1 MASDLVRVAI
11 SIQVCHIQYFSLSLY
26 VFQRI
31 IRLLYFAIILS
42 IVTIVCWLASL
53 IKKNERK
60 KIDRQNLI
68 RSLGPDVEAAF
79 KEIGSYYNY
88 GHYITESE
96 RIALKKKY
104 DDLDLMVGMLLR
116 KKEII
121 NSEHY
126 ELFSRFHTAMT
137 DTVNHKR
144 VNNEHFIENQL
155 SCCSHYFDT
164 VLAHP
169 LDAQQREAIVSLEDN
184 VLVIS
189 SAGSGKTMTTVG
201 KVRYL
206 IDVQHV
212 PADKILLITFT
223 RKAAESL
230 SERLGEKKLKCRTFH
245 KLALD
250 IIGEATGEKP
260 TITPPDFSVQVYH
273 KLSQENPAFR
283 AAIADYIIRSRY
295 TMRDQFEYDSRQDY
309 MQDRQRYG
317 IQAFFKDMDG
327 KPVFCKSDEESKIC
341 DFLGSRGIKF
351 RYEEKYEVNTVD
363 AEYRQYCPDFSIYID
378 GPNGTMKRVY
388 LEHFAINEYGHCPS
402 FFSSEEESNYKQ
414 GIIWKRQLHQQNNT
428 TLLETYSAGF
438 QRGDVFKLLSAQLSA
453 LGAIF
458 NKATH
463 QSVSRELLRQE
474 ENILAMLTSFNF
486 LLKSR
491 DRTMEDIR
499 TQVGRG
505 PDAITINDIISPFVE
520 AYQQIELDNNEVDF
534 TDAIIRA
541 TDLCNNGYRPDYDY
555 ILVDEFQDISMDR
568 YRFLQA
574 LRRKDPLTKL
584 FCVGDDWQS
593 IYRFAGSDM
602 ALFKQ
607 FEQYFGYTK
616 KCLMETTYRFG
627 EPAIADS
634 SKFILANPEQ
644 AVKNVHSFCDDAETK
659 LDFLSTD
666 GRDDIVETVKYLAD
680 QIPKDKEILLL
691 GRYSF
696 DVNILKNTELAVH
709 EGHSGVYVTYGSRK
723 MNFMTVHQSKGLEC
737 DYIILLNCNGGTVG
751 FPSQISDSPVLKYVL
766 SEPDAYAFSEER
778 RVFYVGITRAK
789 KHTWVLYDMN
799 NPSPFVK
806 EFVKTLEQKADPG
819 AGIPKAELCP
829 KCHCGRIKVIKKG
842 VAVNGNPFTTF
853 ACSNEKYGC
862 DYLETKF
869 VNLNSTH
876 RTRRK

>member
-1 MASDLVRVAI
+1 M
-11 SIQVCHIQYFSLSLY
+11 
-26 VFQRI
+26 
-31 IRLLYFAIILS
+31 LLLLILLLL
-42 IVTIVCWLASL
+42 LAL
-53 IKKNERK
+53 FLGVWIPVRK
-60 KIDRQNLI
+60 KQREKKHQERLEAITRLA
-68 RSLGPDVEAAF
+68 PDVEAALA
-79 KEIGSYYNY
+79 EICTFYSY

-96 RIALKKKY
+96 RIALDDKY
-104 DDLDLMVGMLLR
+104 AALNQAVSAIIDS
-116 KKEII
+116 KELEEC
-121 NSEHY
+121 SQKES
-126 ELFSRFHTAMT
+126 FKRFHKAMSDTKGHKTA
-137 DTVNHKR
+137 
-144 VNNEHFIENQL
+144 NNEHFIENQL
-155 SCCSHYFDT
+155 KGCAQYFDT
-164 VLAHP
+164 VLAYP
-169 LDAQQREAIVSLEDN
+169 LDQQQREAVVSLEDN

-206 IDVQHV
+206 IDMQHV
-212 PADKILLITFT
+212 PAEKILLITFT

-273 KLSQENPAFR
+273 KLSQENPDFK

-295 TMRDQFEYDSRQDY
+295 TMRDQYEYTSMQEY
-309 MQDRQRYG
+309 MQDRQKHG

-327 KPVFCKSDEESKIC
+327 RPVFCKSDEESQIC

-351 RYEEKYEVNTVD
+351 RYEEKYQVNTVD
-363 AEYRQYCPDFSIYID
+363 TEYRQYCPDFSIYID
-378 GPNGTMKRVY
+378 GPDGQTKRVY
-388 LEHFAINEYGHCPS
+388 LEHFAVNEYDRCPS
-402 FFSSEEESNYKQ
+402 FFSAEDEFKYKQ
-414 GIIWKRQLHQQNNT
+414 GIQWKRQLHQQNGT
-428 TLLETYSAGF
+428 TLLETCSAGF
-438 QRGDVFKLLSAQLSA
+438 HRGDVFQVLTKQLLD
-453 LGAIF
+453 LGAVF
-458 NKATH
+458 SKATS
-463 QSVSRELLRQE
+463 QSVSRELVRQE

-491 DRTMEDIR
+491 DRTMEDITR
-499 TQVGRG
+499 QVGRG
-505 PDAITINDIISPFVE
+505 PDAITVNDIIAPFVE
-520 AYQQIELDNNEVDF
+520 AYRQMEQENNEVDF

-541 TDLCNNGYRPDYDY
+541 TELCNNGHRPDYDC

-574 LRRKDPLTKL
+574 LRRKSPLTKL

-607 FEQYFGYTK
+607 FEKFFGYTK

-627 EPAIADS
+627 EPAIAES

-644 AVKNVHSFCDDAETK
+644 AVKNVHSFKLDAETK

-666 GRDDIVETVKYLAD
+666 GRDGVVETVKYLAD
-680 QIPKDKEILLL
+680 QIPADKEILLL
-691 GRYSF
+691 GRYGF
-696 DVNILKNTELAVH
+696 DVNIFKNTELAVH
-709 EGHSGVYVTYGSRK
+709 DTKDRVYVTYGQRQ

-737 DYIILLNCNGGTVG
+737 DYIILLNCNGGTIG

-806 EFVKTLEQKADPG
+806 EFVKTLEPETKPG
-819 AGIPKAELCP
+819 AGIPESDLCP

-842 VAVNGNPFTTF
+842 VAVNGNPYTTY

-876 RTRRK
+876 RTPYKKTWK

>member
-1 MASDLVRVAI
+1 MPYVIIVLLFFGVILWVGFHVQSKQNARRHQDRLDAI
-11 SIQVCHIQYFSLSLY
+11 SVL
-26 VFQRI
+26 
-31 IRLLYFAIILS
+31 
-42 IVTIVCWLASL
+42 T
-53 IKKNERK
+53 
-60 KIDRQNLI
+60 
-68 RSLGPDVEAAF
+68 PDVETAF
-79 KEIGSYYNY
+79 AEIGSYYNY

-96 RIALKKKY
+96 REMLADKY
-104 DDLDLMVGMLLR
+104 AILHRKVKLLINC
-116 KKEII
+116 KELED
-121 NSEHY
+121 SPEK
-126 ELFSRFHTAMT
+126 ETFQRFHLAMSNT
-137 DTVNHKR
+137 EFHKKA
-144 VNNEHFIENQL
+144 NNEHFIENQL
-155 SCCSHYFDT
+155 SSYAQYFDT
-164 VLAHP
+164 ILSYP

-212 PADKILLITFT
+212 PAEKILLITFT

-230 SERLGEKKLKCRTFH
+230 SERLGEKNLKCRTFH

-260 TITPPDFSVQVYH
+260 TITAPDFSVQVYH
-273 KLSQENPAFR
+273 KLSQENPDFR
-283 AAIADYIIRSRY
+283 DAIADYIIRSRY
-295 TMRDQFEYDSRQDY
+295 TMRDQFEYSSMQDY
-309 MQDRQRYG
+309 MQDRQKHG

-327 KPVFCKSDEESKIC
+327 RPVFCKSDEESKIC
-341 DFLGSRGIKF
+341 DFLGSRGVKF
-351 RYEEKYEVNTVD
+351 RYEEKYEFNTVD

-378 GPNGTMKRVY
+378 CPDGTQKRVY
-388 LEHFAINEYGHCPS
+388 LEHFAVNEAGHCPGW
-402 FFSSEEESNYKQ
+402 FTYDEEKKYLD
-414 GIIWKRQLHQQNNT
+414 GIQWKRKCHQDRGT
-428 TLLETYSAGF
+428 TLIETSSAGF
-438 QRGDVFKLLSAQLSA
+438 QRGDVFQILSKQLLE
-453 LGAIF
+453 LGAVF

-463 QSVSRELLRQE
+463 QSVSRELVRQE
-474 ENILAMLTSFNF
+474 ENILAILTSFNF

-491 DRTMEDIR
+491 DRTMEEIMN
-499 TQVGRG
+499 QVGRG
-505 PDAITINDIISPFVE
+505 PDAITVNDIIAPFVA
-520 AYQQIELDNNEVDF
+520 AYRQMELDNNEVDF

-541 TDLCNNGYRPDYDY
+541 TDLCNNGHRPDYDY

-574 LRRKDPLTKL
+574 LRRKESLTKL

-607 FEQYFGYTK
+607 FEKYFGYTK

-627 EPAIADS
+627 EPAIAES
-634 SKFILANPEQ
+634 SRFILANPEQ
-644 AVKNVHSFCDDAETK
+644 AVKNVHSFRDDAETK

-666 GRDDIVETVKYLAD
+666 GREGAVETVKYLAD
-680 QIPKDKEILLL
+680 QIPIDKEILLL

-696 DVNILKNTELAVH
+696 DVNIFKNTELVVH
-709 EGHSGVYVTYGSRK
+709 ETKDRIYVSYGRRK
-723 MNFMTVHQSKGLEC
+723 MTFMTVHQSKGLEC
-737 DYIILLNCNGGTVG
+737 DYIILLNCNGGAIG

-766 SEPDAYAFSEER
+766 SEPDGYAFSEER

-806 EFVKTLEQKADPG
+806 EFVKTLEPETRGG
-819 AGIPKAELCP
+819 AGIPESELCP

-842 VAVNGNPFTTF
+842 IAINGNPYTTF

-862 DYLETKF
+862 DYLETIF
-869 VNLNSTH
+869 VNLNSSH
-876 RTRRK
+876 RSPRRNVGH

>member
-1 MASDLVRVAI
+1 MLYLLIILFVA
-11 SIQVCHIQYFSLSLY
+11 
-26 VFQRI
+26 
-31 IRLLYFAIILS
+31 AIIFGVMMSFRTQRTKKHKYRLE
-42 IVTIVCWLASL
+42 TIVRL
-53 IKKNERK
+53 K
-60 KIDRQNLI
+60 
-68 RSLGPDVEAAF
+68 PTVEIAF
-79 KEIGSYYNY
+79 DEISSYFNY

-96 RIALKKKY
+96 RLMLAEKY
-104 DDLDLMVGMLLR
+104 DALDREVESVLGS
-116 KKEII
+116 KELEE
-121 NSEHY
+121 SAEK
-126 ELFSRFHTAMT
+126 EAFQRFHTAMT
-137 DTVNHKR
+137 DTRAHKKA
-144 VNNEHFIENQL
+144 NNQHFIENEL
-155 SCCSHYFDT
+155 SRCSQYFDT
-164 VLAHP
+164 VLAYP
-169 LDAQQREAIVSLEDN
+169 LDTQQREAVVSLEDN

-212 PADKILLITFT
+212 QAEKILLITFT

-273 KLSQENPAFR
+273 RLSEENPAFK

-295 TMRDQFEYDSRQDY
+295 TMRDQFEYSSMEDY
-309 MQDRQRYG
+309 MLDRQKHG

-327 KPVFCKSDEESKIC
+327 RPVFCKSDEESQIC

-363 AEYRQYCPDFSIYID
+363 ADYRQYCPDFSIYID
-378 GPNGTMKRVY
+378 GPDGTQKRIY
-388 LEHFAINEYGHCPS
+388 LEHFAVNEAGRCPS
-402 FFSSEEESNYKQ
+402 FFSPEDEIKYQQ
-414 GIIWKRQLHQQNNT
+414 GISWKRDLHHQNGT
-428 TLLETYSAGF
+428 ILLETSSAGF
-438 QRGDVFKLLSAQLSA
+438 HRGDVFQVLTKQLLN
-453 LGAIF
+453 LGTVF
-458 NKATH
+458 SKAT
-463 QSVSRELLRQE
+463 QQNVARELVRQE
-474 ENILAMLTSFNF
+474 ENILAMLTAFNF

-491 DRTMEDIR
+491 DTSMENIR
-499 TQVGRG
+499 QQAGQG
-505 PDAITINDIISPFVE
+505 PDAVTVNDIVAPFVE
-520 AYQQIELDNNEVDF
+520 AYRRMEEENNEIDF

-541 TDLCNNGYRPDYDY
+541 TELCNNGHRPDYDY

-574 LRRKDPLTKL
+574 LRRKEPLTKL

-602 ALFKQ
+602 ALFKT
-607 FEQYFGYTK
+607 FDKYFGYTK

-627 EPAIADS
+627 EPAIAES

-644 AVKNVHSFCDDAETK
+644 AVKNVHSFRDDAETT
-659 LDFLSTD
+659 LDFLATE
-666 GRDDIVETVKYLAD
+666 GREGVVETVKYLAD
-680 QIPKDKEILLL
+680 QISADKEILLL
-691 GRYSF
+691 GRYGF
-696 DVNILKNTELAVH
+696 DVNIFKNTELAVH
-709 EGHSGVYVTYGSRK
+709 EGQNGTYVTYGRRK
-723 MNFMTVHQSKGLEC
+723 MNYMTVHQSKGLEC
-737 DYIILLNCNGGTVG
+737 DYIILLNCNGGTIG

-789 KHTWVLYDMN
+789 KHTWVLYDIN

-806 EFVKTLEQKADPG
+806 EFVQTLEPETKPG
-819 AGIPKAELCP
+819 AGIPESELCP
-829 KCHCGRIKVIKKG
+829 KCHCGHIRVIKKG
-842 VAVNGNPFTTF
+842 RAVNGNPYTTY

-876 RTRRK
+876 RTIRKKVGY

>member
-1 MASDLVRVAI
+1 MLPYTLVIVLLVVITFWVVIRFQSHQNAKNRQEGLKAI
-11 SIQVCHIQYFSLSLY
+11 ARLKPEVETAFS
-26 VFQRI
+26 
-31 IRLLYFAIILS
+31 
-42 IVTIVCWLASL
+42 
-53 IKKNERK
+53 
-60 KIDRQNLI
+60 
-68 RSLGPDVEAAF
+68 
-79 KEIGSYYNY
+79 EISNYYSY
-88 GHYITESE
+88 GHYLTESE
-96 RIALKKKY
+96 RLELFKKY
-104 DDLDLMVGMLLR
+104 YNLDRCLKTIFNSKALEESPDKDLF
-116 KKEII
+116 I
-121 NSEHY
+121 
-126 ELFSRFHTAMT
+126 RFHKAMT
-137 DTVNHKR
+137 DTAIHKKA
-144 VNNEHFIENQL
+144 NNEHFVGNQL
-155 SCCSHYFDT
+155 NSYSQYFDT
-164 VLAHP
+164 ILAYP
-169 LDAQQREAIVSLEDN
+169 LDVQQREAILSLEDN

-206 IDVQHV
+206 IDIQHV
-212 PADKILLITFT
+212 PAEKILLITFT
-223 RKAAESL
+223 RKAAGSL
-230 SERLGEKKLKCRTFH
+230 SERFGEKNLKCRTFH

-260 TITPPDFSVQVYH
+260 TITAPDFSVQVYH
-273 KLSQENPAFR
+273 KLSQENPVFR
-283 AAIADYIIRSRY
+283 DAIADYIIRSRY
-295 TMRDQFEYDSRQDY
+295 TMRDQFEYSSMQDY
-309 MQDRQRYG
+309 MQDRQKHG

-351 RYEEKYEVNTVD
+351 RYEEKYEFNTVD

-378 GPNGTMKRVY
+378 GPDGTLKRIY
-388 LEHFAINEYGHCPS
+388 LEHFAVNEAGHCPGW
-402 FFSSEEESNYKQ
+402 FTYDEEYKYLD
-414 GIIWKRQLHQQNNT
+414 GIQWKRQCHKERGT
-428 TLLETYSAGF
+428 ILLETSSAGF
-438 QRGDVFKLLSAQLSA
+438 QRGDVFKNLSKQLLE

-458 NKATH
+458 SKTTH

-474 ENILAMLTSFNF
+474 ENILDMLTSFNF

-491 DRTMEDIR
+491 DRTIEDIIS
-499 TQVGRG
+499 QVGRG
-505 PDAITINDIISPFVE
+505 PDAVTINDIIVPFVE
-520 AYQQIELDNNEVDF
+520 AYRQMELDNNEVDF

-541 TDLCNNGYRPDYDY
+541 TNLCNDGHRPDYDY
-555 ILVDEFQDISMDR
+555 ILVDEFQDISLDR

-574 LRRKDPLTKL
+574 LRREKPLTKL

-607 FEQYFGYTK
+607 FEKYFGYTK

-644 AVKNVHSFCDDAETK
+644 AVKNVHSFREDVETK

-666 GRDDIVETVKYLAD
+666 GRDGVVETVKYLTD
-680 QIPKDKEILLL
+680 QIPADKEILLL
-691 GRYSF
+691 GRYRF
-696 DVNILKNTELAVH
+696 DVNIFKNTELAVH
-709 EGHSGVYVTYGSRK
+709 ENKDRIFVSYGSRQI
-723 MNFMTVHQSKGLEC
+723 NFMTVHQSKGLEC
-737 DYIILLNCNGGTVG
+737 DYVILLNCNGGTVG

-766 SEPDAYAFSEER
+766 SEPDTYAFSEER

-806 EFVKTLEQKADPG
+806 EFVKTLESGEKPG
-819 AGIPKAELCP
+819 NGIPESELCP

-842 VAVNGNPFTTF
+842 VAVNGNPYTTF

-876 RTRRK
+876 RTPRKKSGY

>member
-1 MASDLVRVAI
+1 MTFVLLILLVVVAMLLVI
-11 SIQVCHIQYFSLSLY
+11 IPVCLKH
-26 VFQRI
+26 
-31 IRLLYFAIILS
+31 
-42 IVTIVCWLASL
+42 
-53 IKKNERK
+53 IKKKQEER
-60 KIDRQNLI
+60 
-68 RSLGPDVEAAF
+68 VEAIA
-79 KEIGSYYNY
+79 KLAPEIETALADICSFYSYS
-88 GHYITESE
+88 HYITESE
-96 RIALKKKY
+96 RLVLDEKY
-104 DDLDLMVGMLLR
+104 ADLDVAVSAV
-116 KKEII
+116 I
-121 NSEHY
+121 NSKEM
-126 ELFSRFHTAMT
+126 EECPQKESFKRFHKAIS
-137 DTVNHKR
+137 DTKGHKQA
-144 VNNEHFIENQL
+144 NNEHFIENNL
-155 SCCSHYFDT
+155 KGCAHYFDT
-164 VLAHP
+164 VLAYP
-169 LDAQQREAIVSLEDN
+169 LDQQQREAVVSLEDN

-189 SAGSGKTMTTVG
+189 SAGSGKTLTTVG

-212 PADKILLITFT
+212 PAENILLITFT

-273 KLSQENPAFR
+273 KLTQENPDFK

-295 TMRDQFEYDSRQDY
+295 TMKDQYEYTSMQDY
-309 MQDRQRYG
+309 MQDRQKHG

-327 KPVFCKSDEESKIC
+327 RPVFCKSDEESKIC

-363 AEYRQYCPDFSIYID
+363 ADYRQYSPDFSIYID
-378 GPNGTMKRVY
+378 GPDGQVKRVY
-388 LEHFAINEYGHCPS
+388 LEHFAINEYDRCPS
-402 FFSSEEESNYKQ
+402 FFSAEDEFKYKQ
-414 GIIWKRQLHQQNNT
+414 GIHWKRQLHQQHGT
-428 TLLETYSAGF
+428 TLLETTSAGF
-438 QRGDVFKLLSAQLSA
+438 HKGDVFQVLSGQLLS
-453 LGAIF
+453 LGAVF
-458 NKATH
+458 SKATH
-463 QSVSRELLRQE
+463 QSVSRELVRQE

-491 DRTMEDIR
+491 DRTMEDITR
-499 TQVGRG
+499 QVGGG
-505 PDAITINDIISPFVE
+505 PDAITINDIIAPFVE
-520 AYQQIELDNNEVDF
+520 AYRHMEEENNEVDF

-541 TDLCNNGYRPDYDY
+541 TDLCNNGHRPDYDY

-574 LRRKDPLTKL
+574 LRRKSPLTKL

-607 FEQYFGYTK
+607 FEKYFGYTK

-627 EPAIADS
+627 EPAIAES

-644 AVKNVHSFCDDAETK
+644 AVKNVHSFKLEAETK

-666 GRDDIVETVKYLAD
+666 GREGVVETVKYLAD
-680 QIPKDKEILLL
+680 QIPLDKEILLL
-691 GRYSF
+691 GRYGF
-696 DVNILKNTELAVH
+696 DVNIFKNTELAVH
-709 EGHSGVYVTYGSRK
+709 DTKDRVYVTYGQRQ

-737 DYIILLNCNGGTVG
+737 DYIILLNCNGGTIG

-806 EFVKTLEQKADPG
+806 EFVKTLETEVKPG
-819 AGIPKAELCP
+819 ASIPDSELCP
-829 KCHCGRIKVIKKG
+829 KCRCGRIKVAKKG
-842 VAVNGNPFTTF
+842 VAVNGNPYTVYC
-853 ACSNEKYGC
+853 CSNEKYGC

-876 RTRRK
+876 RTQYRKTWK

>member
-1 MASDLVRVAI
+1 M
-11 SIQVCHIQYFSLSLY
+11 LY
-26 VFQRI
+26 VV
-31 IRLLYFAIILS
+31 IILL
-42 IVTIVCWLASL
+42 IVAVIFWVMVSVHSRQKAQ
-53 IKKNERK
+53 KKQERLEMIARLK
-60 KIDRQNLI
+60 QGI
-68 RSLGPDVEAAF
+68 EAAF
-79 KEIGSYYNY
+79 AEIGSYYSFS
-88 GHYITESE
+88 HYITDSE
-96 RIALKKKY
+96 RLMLAEKY
-104 DDLDLMVGMLLR
+104 DTLDLMVKPILGTKDLENYPDR
-116 KKEII
+116 EA
-121 NSEHY
+121 
-126 ELFSRFHTAMT
+126 FQRFHTAMS
-137 DTVNHKR
+137 DTRTHKKT
-144 VNNEHFIENQL
+144 NNEHFVHNEL
-155 SCCSHYFDT
+155 SRCAKYFDT
-164 VLAHP
+164 VLAYP

-212 PADKILLITFT
+212 PAEKILLITFT

-230 SERLGEKKLKCRTFH
+230 SERLGEKDLKCRTFH

-273 KLSQENPAFR
+273 KLSQENPAFKS
-283 AAIADYIIRSRY
+283 AVADYIIRSRY
-295 TMRDQFEYDSRQDY
+295 TMRDQFKYSTMEDY
-309 MQDRQRYG
+309 VLDRQKHG

-327 KPVFCKSDEESKIC
+327 RPVFCKSDEESQIC

-351 RYEEKYEVNTVD
+351 RYEEKYEINTVD

-378 GPNGTMKRVY
+378 GPDGQLKRVY
-388 LEHFAINEYGHCPS
+388 LEHFAVNENDRCPS
-402 FFSSEEESNYKQ
+402 FFSPEDEFKYKQ
-414 GIIWKRQLHQQNNT
+414 GIHWKRALHQQYGT
-428 TLLETYSAGF
+428 ILLETTSAGF
-438 QRGDVFKLLSAQLSA
+438 HRGDVFQNLSSQLIN
-453 LGAIF
+453 LGAVF
-458 NKATH
+458 TKATH
-463 QSVSRELLRQE
+463 KNVARELVRQE

-491 DRTMEDIR
+491 DTSIEAIR
-499 TQVGRG
+499 KQVGRG
-505 PDAITINDIISPFVE
+505 PDAVTINDIVSPFVE
-520 AYQQIELDNNEVDF
+520 AYRKMEDENNELDF
-534 TDAIIRA
+534 TDAIVLA
-541 TDLCNNGYRPDYDY
+541 TELCNNGHRPDYDF

-568 YRFLQA
+568 YRFLQS
-574 LRRKDPLTKL
+574 LRRKEPLTKL

-602 ALFKQ
+602 ALFKS
-607 FEQYFGYTK
+607 FEKFFGYTK

-627 EPAIADS
+627 EPAIAES

-644 AVKNVHSFCDDAETK
+644 AVKNVHSFCEDAETK
-659 LDFLSTD
+659 LDFLATESRE
-666 GRDDIVETVKYLAD
+666 GVIETVKNLAD
-680 QIPKDKEILLL
+680 HIPEDKEILLL
-691 GRYSF
+691 GRYGF
-696 DVNILKNTELAVH
+696 DVNVFKNTALPVH
-709 EGHSGVYVTYGSRK
+709 EGKDGVYVTYGQRR

-737 DYIILLNCNGGTVG
+737 DYIILLNCNGGTIG

-806 EFVKTLEQKADPG
+806 EFVHTLESKSKPG
-819 AGIPKAELCP
+819 SDIPASELCP
-829 KCHCGRIKVIKKG
+829 KCHCGCIKVVKKG
-842 VAVNGNPFTTF
+842 IAVNGNPYATY

-876 RTRRK
+876 RTPRKKIGY

>member
-1 MASDLVRVAI
+1 MLYLLIILFVA
-11 SIQVCHIQYFSLSLY
+11 
-26 VFQRI
+26 
-31 IRLLYFAIILS
+31 AIIFGVMMSFRTQRTKKHKYRLE
-42 IVTIVCWLASL
+42 TIVRL
-53 IKKNERK
+53 K
-60 KIDRQNLI
+60 
-68 RSLGPDVEAAF
+68 PTVEIAF
-79 KEIGSYYNY
+79 DEISSYFNY

-96 RIALKKKY
+96 RLMLAEKY
-104 DDLDLMVGMLLR
+104 DALDREVESVLGS
-116 KKEII
+116 KELEE
-121 NSEHY
+121 SAEK
-126 ELFSRFHTAMT
+126 EAFQRFHTAMT
-137 DTVNHKR
+137 DTRAHKKA
-144 VNNEHFIENQL
+144 NNQHFIENEL
-155 SCCSHYFDT
+155 SRCSQYFDT
-164 VLAHP
+164 VLAYP
-169 LDAQQREAIVSLEDN
+169 LDTQQREAVVSLEDN

-212 PADKILLITFT
+212 LAEKILLITFT

-260 TITPPDFSVQVYH
+260 TITPQDFSVQVYH
-273 KLSQENPAFR
+273 RLSEENPAFK

-295 TMRDQFEYDSRQDY
+295 TMRDQFEYSSMEDY
-309 MQDRQRYG
+309 MMDRQKHG

-327 KPVFCKSDEESKIC
+327 RPVFCKSDEESQIC

-363 AEYRQYCPDFSIYID
+363 ADYRQYCPDFSIYID
-378 GPNGTMKRVY
+378 GPDGTQKRIY
-388 LEHFAINEYGHCPS
+388 LEHFAVNEAGRCPS
-402 FFSSEEESNYKQ
+402 FFSPEDEIKYQQ
-414 GIIWKRQLHQQNNT
+414 GISWKRDLHHQNGT
-428 TLLETYSAGF
+428 ILLETSSAGF
-438 QRGDVFKLLSAQLSA
+438 HRGDVFQVLTKQLLN
-453 LGAIF
+453 LGTVF
-458 NKATH
+458 SKAT
-463 QSVSRELLRQE
+463 QQNVARELVRQE
-474 ENILAMLTSFNF
+474 ENILAMLTAFNF

-491 DRTMEDIR
+491 DTSMENIR
-499 TQVGRG
+499 QQAGQG
-505 PDAITINDIISPFVE
+505 PDAVTVNDIVAPFVE
-520 AYQQIELDNNEVDF
+520 AYRRMEEENNEIDF

-541 TDLCNNGYRPDYDY
+541 TELCNNGHRPDYDY

-574 LRRKDPLTKL
+574 LRRKEPLTKL

-602 ALFKQ
+602 ALFKT
-607 FEQYFGYTK
+607 FDKYFGYTK

-627 EPAIADS
+627 EPAIAES

-644 AVKNVHSFCDDAETK
+644 AVKNVHSFRDDAETT
-659 LDFLSTD
+659 LDFLATE
-666 GRDDIVETVKYLAD
+666 GREGVVETVKYLAD
-680 QIPKDKEILLL
+680 QISADKEILLL
-691 GRYSF
+691 GRYGF
-696 DVNILKNTELAVH
+696 DVNIFKNTELAVH
-709 EGHSGVYVTYGSRK
+709 EGQNGTYVTYGRRK
-723 MNFMTVHQSKGLEC
+723 MNYMTVHQSKGLEC
-737 DYIILLNCNGGTVG
+737 DYIILLNCNGGTIG

-789 KHTWVLYDMN
+789 KHTWVLYDIN

-806 EFVKTLEQKADPG
+806 EFVQTLEPETKPG
-819 AGIPKAELCP
+819 AGIPESELCP
-829 KCHCGRIKVIKKG
+829 KCHCGHIRVIKKG
-842 VAVNGNPFTTF
+842 RAVNGNPYTTY

-876 RTRRK
+876 RTIRKKVGY

>member
-1 MASDLVRVAI
+1 M
-11 SIQVCHIQYFSLSLY
+11 LY
-26 VFQRI
+26 VALILLVIALAIGVIIPVHKKQR
-31 IRLLYFAIILS
+31 
-42 IVTIVCWLASL
+42 
-53 IKKNERK
+53 ERK
-60 KIDRQNLI
+60 HQEKLTTIAQLI
-68 RSLGPDVEAAF
+68 PNVEAALTDISSF
-79 KEIGSYYNY
+79 YNY
-88 GHYITESE
+88 GHYFTESE
-96 RIALKKKY
+96 RIALDEKYVELYQGVSAIIKCKELEESPQKENIRRFFKALSDSKAHKK
-104 DDLDLMVGMLLR
+104 
-116 KKEII
+116 
-121 NSEHY
+121 
-126 ELFSRFHTAMT
+126 T
-137 DTVNHKR
+137 
-144 VNNEHFIENQL
+144 NNEHFIENQL
-155 SCCSHYFDT
+155 NGCAQYFDT
-164 VLAHP
+164 VLAYP
-169 LDAQQREAIVSLEDN
+169 LDLQQREAVVSLEDN

-206 IDVQHV
+206 IDIQKVD
-212 PADKILLITFT
+212 PEKILLITFT

-260 TITPPDFSVQVYH
+260 SITPPDFSVQVYH
-273 KLSQENPAFR
+273 KLSQENPDFK

-295 TMRDQFEYDSRQDY
+295 TMRDQYEYTTMQDY
-309 MQDRQRYG
+309 MQDRQKHG

-327 KPVFCKSDEESKIC
+327 RPVFCKSDEESKIC

-351 RYEEKYEVNTVD
+351 RYEEKYEINTVD
-363 AEYRQYCPDFSIYID
+363 AEYRQYSPDFSIYID
-378 GPNGTMKRVY
+378 GPDGQVKRVY
-388 LEHFAINEYGHCPS
+388 LEHFAVNEYDRCPS
-402 FFSSEEESNYKQ
+402 FFSAEDELKYKQ
-414 GIIWKRQLHQQNNT
+414 GILWKRQLHQQHGT
-428 TLLETYSAGF
+428 TLLETSSAGF
-438 QRGDVFKLLSAQLSA
+438 HKGDVFQVLSRQLLS
-453 LGAIF
+453 LGAVF
-458 NKATH
+458 SKATH
-463 QSVSRELLRQE
+463 QSVSRELVRQE

-491 DRTMEDIR
+491 DRSMEDIAK
-499 TQVGRG
+499 QVGNG
-505 PDAITINDIISPFVE
+505 PDAVTVHDIIAPFVA
-520 AYQQIELDNNEVDF
+520 AYQQMEQDNNEVDF

-541 TDLCNNGYRPDYDY
+541 TELCNSGHRPDYDY

-574 LRRKDPLTKL
+574 LRRKSPLTKL

-607 FEQYFGYTK
+607 FEKFFGYTK

-627 EPAIADS
+627 EPAIAES

-644 AVKNVHSFCDDAETK
+644 AVKNVHSFKLDAETK

-666 GRDDIVETVKYLAD
+666 GRDGVVETVKYLAD
-680 QIPKDKEILLL
+680 QIPSDKEILLL
-691 GRYSF
+691 GRYGF
-696 DVNILKNTELAVH
+696 DVNIFKGTELSVH
-709 EGHSGVYVTYGSRK
+709 DTKDRIYVTYGSRQ

-737 DYIILLNCNGGTVG
+737 DYIILLNCNGGTIG

-806 EFVKTLEQKADPG
+806 EFVRTLEPEAKPG
-819 AGIPKAELCP
+819 AGIPESELCP
-829 KCHCGRIKVIKKG
+829 KCHCGRVKVIKKG
-842 VAVNGNPFTTF
+842 VAVNGNPYTTF

-869 VNLNSTH
+869 VNLNSTQRAPH
-876 RTRRK
+876 KKNWK

>member
-1 MASDLVRVAI
+1 M
-11 SIQVCHIQYFSLSLY
+11 LY
-26 VFQRI
+26 VV
-31 IRLLYFAIILS
+31 IILL
-42 IVTIVCWLASL
+42 IVAVIFWVMVSVHSRQKAQKKLERLETIARLKQG
-53 IKKNERK
+53 I
-60 KIDRQNLI
+60 
-68 RSLGPDVEAAF
+68 EAAF
-79 KEIGSYYNY
+79 AEIGSYYSFS
-88 GHYITESE
+88 HYITDSE
-96 RIALKKKY
+96 RLMLAEKY
-104 DDLDLMVGMLLR
+104 DTLDLMVKPILGTKDLEDSPDR
-116 KKEII
+116 EA
-121 NSEHY
+121 
-126 ELFSRFHTAMT
+126 FQRFHTAMS
-137 DTVNHKR
+137 DTRTHKKT
-144 VNNEHFIENQL
+144 NNEHFVHNEL
-155 SCCSHYFDT
+155 SRCAKYFDT
-164 VLAHP
+164 VLAYP

-212 PADKILLITFT
+212 PAEKILLITFT

-230 SERLGEKKLKCRTFH
+230 SERLGEKDLKCRTFH

-273 KLSQENPAFR
+273 KLSQENPAFKS
-283 AAIADYIIRSRY
+283 AVADYIIRSRY
-295 TMRDQFEYDSRQDY
+295 TMRDQFKYSTMEDY
-309 MQDRQRYG
+309 VLDRQKHG

-327 KPVFCKSDEESKIC
+327 RPVFCKSDEESQIC

-351 RYEEKYEVNTVD
+351 RYEEKYEINTVD

-378 GPNGTMKRVY
+378 GPDGQLKRVY
-388 LEHFAINEYGHCPS
+388 LEHFAVNENDRCPS
-402 FFSSEEESNYKQ
+402 FFSPDDEFKYKQ
-414 GIIWKRQLHQQNNT
+414 GIHWKRALHQQYGT
-428 TLLETYSAGF
+428 ILLETTSAGF
-438 QRGDVFKLLSAQLSA
+438 HRGDVFQNLSSQLIN
-453 LGAIF
+453 LGAVF
-458 NKATH
+458 TKATH
-463 QSVSRELLRQE
+463 KNVARELVRQE

-491 DRTMEDIR
+491 DTSIEVIR
-499 TQVGRG
+499 KQVGRG
-505 PDAITINDIISPFVE
+505 PDAVTINDIVSPFVE
-520 AYQQIELDNNEVDF
+520 AYRKMEDENNELDF
-534 TDAIIRA
+534 TDAIVLA
-541 TDLCNNGYRPDYDY
+541 TELCNNGHRPDYDF

-568 YRFLQA
+568 YRFLQS
-574 LRRKDPLTKL
+574 LRRKEPLTKL

-602 ALFKQ
+602 ALFKS
-607 FEQYFGYTK
+607 FEKFFGYTK

-627 EPAIADS
+627 EPAIAES

-644 AVKNVHSFCDDAETK
+644 AVKNVHSFCEDAETK
-659 LDFLSTD
+659 LDFLATESRE
-666 GRDDIVETVKYLAD
+666 GVIETVKNLAD
-680 QIPKDKEILLL
+680 HIPEDKEILLL
-691 GRYSF
+691 GRYGF
-696 DVNILKNTELAVH
+696 DVNVFKNTALPVH
-709 EGHSGVYVTYGSRK
+709 EGKDGVYVTYGQRR

-737 DYIILLNCNGGTVG
+737 DYIILLNCNGGTIG

-806 EFVKTLEQKADPG
+806 EFVHTLESKSKPG
-819 AGIPKAELCP
+819 SDIPASELCP
-829 KCHCGRIKVIKKG
+829 KCHCGCIKVVKKG
-842 VAVNGNPFTTF
+842 IAVNGNPYATY

-876 RTRRK
+876 RTPRKKIGY

>member
-1 MASDLVRVAI
+1 MLPLFI
-11 SIQVCHIQYFSLSLY
+11 
-26 VFQRI
+26 
-31 IRLLYFAIILS
+31 LLLL
-42 IVTIVCWLASL
+42 LAL
-53 IKKNERK
+53 FLGVWIPIRK
-60 KIDRQNLI
+60 KQREKKHQERLETITRLA
-68 RSLGPDVEAAF
+68 PDVDAALAEVCTF
-79 KEIGSYYNY
+79 YSYS
-88 GHYITESE
+88 HYITESE
-96 RIALKKKY
+96 RAALDEKY
-104 DDLDLMVGMLLR
+104 TTLNQDVSA
-116 KKEII
+116 II
-121 NSEHY
+121 NTK
-126 ELFSRFHTAMT
+126 ELEECPQKDCFLRLHKAMS
-137 DTVNHKR
+137 DTKGHKKA
-144 VNNEHFIENQL
+144 NNEHFIENQL
-155 SCCSHYFDT
+155 KGCVQYFDT
-164 VLAHP
+164 VLAYP
-169 LDAQQREAIVSLEDN
+169 LDQQQREAVVSLEDN

-212 PADKILLITFT
+212 PAEKILLITFT

-273 KLSQENPAFR
+273 KLSQENPAFK

-295 TMRDQFEYDSRQDY
+295 TMRDQYEYTSMQEY
-309 MQDRQRYG
+309 IQDRQKHG

-327 KPVFCKSDEESKIC
+327 RPVFCKSDEESQIC

-378 GPNGTMKRVY
+378 GPDGQTKRVY
-388 LEHFAINEYGHCPS
+388 LEHFAVNEYDRCPS
-402 FFSSEEESNYKQ
+402 FFSAEDEFKYKQ
-414 GIIWKRQLHQQNNT
+414 GIQWKRQLHQQNGT
-428 TLLETYSAGF
+428 TLLETSSAGF
-438 QRGDVFKLLSAQLSA
+438 HRGDVFQILTKQILD
-453 LGAIF
+453 LGAVF
-458 NKATH
+458 SKATS
-463 QSVSRELLRQE
+463 QSVSRELVRQE

-491 DRTMEDIR
+491 DRTMEDITR
-499 TQVGRG
+499 QVGSG
-505 PDAITINDIISPFVE
+505 PDAITVNDIIAPFVE
-520 AYQQIELDNNEVDF
+520 AYRQMEQENNEVDF

-541 TDLCNNGYRPDYDY
+541 TELCNNGHRPDYDY

-574 LRRKDPLTKL
+574 LRRKSPLTKL

-607 FEQYFGYTK
+607 FDKFFGYTK

-627 EPAIADS
+627 EPAIAES

-644 AVKNVHSFCDDAETK
+644 AVKNVHSFKLDAETK

-666 GRDDIVETVKYLAD
+666 GREGMVETVKYLAD
-680 QIPKDKEILLL
+680 QIPADKEILLL
-691 GRYSF
+691 GRYGF
-696 DVNILKNTELAVH
+696 DVNIFKNTELAVH
-709 EGHSGVYVTYGSRK
+709 DTKDRIYVTYGQRQ

-737 DYIILLNCNGGTVG
+737 DYIILLNCNGGTTG

-789 KHTWVLYDMN
+789 KHTWVLYDIN

-806 EFVKTLEQKADPG
+806 EFVKTLEPDTKPG
-819 AGIPKAELCP
+819 AGIPESELCP

-842 VAVNGNPFTTF
+842 VAVNGNPYTTF

-876 RTRRK
+876 RDPYRKSWKK